1 MPRSYDGASER
12 ALDTAVPNG
21 HGVLWKEVLM
31 QAAERSRFIAFEL
44 ALAATLTVLGFVA
57 FFSVAVARPGARLW
71 RWLRA
76 DLTGSTR
83 AVSIMKSSRAAE
95 PREPFRRTARRA
107 RRRLRRTIESISA
120 GQSPAHAQGLVHP
133 NDLSRFEGEGGM
145 ILPPPTP
152 PLDGL

>member
-1 MPRSYDGASER
+1 M
-12 ALDTAVPNG
+12 
-21 HGVLWKEVLM
+21 LWKEVLM

-44 ALAATLTVLGFVA
+44 ALAATLTVLGFIG
-57 FFSVAVARPGARLW
+57 FFIVAVARPGGRLW

-76 DLTGSTR
+76 DLIGSTR
-83 AVSIMKSSRAAE
+83 AVSVMKSSRAAE
-95 PREPFRRTARRA
+95 PHEPFRRMA

-145 ILPPPTP
+145 ILPAPTHWSASGRS
-152 PLDGL
+152 LG